1 MCRSQQKK
9 EITEAAESSEEECFS
24 IQTFNSCEETE
35 IMSVELNANRMD
47 SIDRYIQWRLEKKEK
62 CQKQSI
68 NNSELQKI
76 DIRRDH
82 KLEIVKSLRALV

>member
-9 EITEAAESSEEECFS
+9 EITEAAESSEEECIS

-47 SIDRYIQWRLEKKEK
+47 SIDRYIQWRLEKRK
-62 CQKQSI
+62 S
-68 NNSELQKI
+68 
-76 DIRRDH
+76 
-82 KLEIVKSLRALV
+82 VKSNPSTTRRFKKLTYAEITN